1 MVSQY
6 SPSADT
12 LNDVVSQY
20 HMVSVTACE
29 GLIIK
34 EFLLLA
40 VVVSLSDSV
49 RYWTDDISIPTI
61 FYPRVQADLHLFGM
75 PPLRSIGGEERSVWG
90 VVVYSQLRHSVG
102 AMVLNTV
109 DEAAHSLV
117 HLPFIPGTV
126 TGN

>member
-29 GLIIK
+29 GLIVK
-34 EFLLLA
+34 NFLLLP
-40 VVVSLSDSV
+40 VMVTLSDSV
-49 RYWTDDISIPTI
+49 RYRTDDISISTI
-61 FYPRVQADLHLFGM
+61 FYPRVQADLHLFDM
-75 PPLRSIGGEERSVWG
+75 PPLRSIGREERSVWG
-90 VVVYSQLRHSVG
+90 VVVYSQLRHG
-102 AMVLNTV
+102 AWAVVLDTV

-117 HLPFIPGTV
+117 HLPFVPGAV